1 MALNI
6 RPATVDDVPH
16 VFRFIC
22 ELAEYEKLRHEVKAN
37 EAALREQLFGAT
49 RGAEVLIGEI
59 DGVPR
64 GFALFFHSFSTFE
77 GKRGLYL
84 EDLYVEVNSRGS
96 GLGKALLVR
105 LAKLA
110 VERGCAR
117 FEWSVLDWNE
127 PALKFYRS
135 VGARPMS
142 EWTVQRLDGDALA
155 RLAAQ

>member
-22 ELAEYEKLRHEVKAN
+22 ELADYEKLRHEVKTN

-142 EWTVQRLDGDALA
+142 EWTGQRLDGDALA

>member
-1 MALNI
+1 MTLHT

-22 ELAEYEKLRHEVKAN
+22 GLADYEQLRHEVKTD
-37 EAALREQLFGAT
+37 EATLREQLFGAT
-49 RGAEVLIGEI
+49 RGAEVLIGEV
-59 DGVPR
+59 DGAPR

-77 GKRGLYL
+77 GRRGLYL
-84 EDLYVEVNSRGS
+84 EDLYVEPDARGR
-96 GLGKALLVR
+96 GLGKALLVQ

-110 VERGCAR
+110 VARGCAR

-127 PALKFYRS
+127 PALKFYRA

-142 EWTVQRLDGDALA
+142 EWTVQRLDGAALQQ
-155 RLAAQ
+155 LAAQ

>member
-1 MALNI
+1 MAFHV

-22 ELAEYEKLRHEVKAN
+22 ELAEYEKLRHEVKTN
-37 EAALREQLFGAT
+37 EAALREQLFGPT

-77 GKRGLYL
+77 GRRGLYL
-84 EDLYVEVNSRGS
+84 EDLFVEPSSRGA
-96 GLGKALLVR
+96 GLGTALLVR

-127 PALKFYRS
+127 PALNFYRS

-142 EWTVQRLDGDALA
+142 EWTVQRLDGEAL
-155 RLAAQ
+155 RELAAR